1 MRQRKKTQSMAI
13 PLRPAPRQQSRD
25 GARQPSAVPKGSTR
39 QHAPKPELDRAAL
52 KRLFSLMLPFMIFVA
67 LGLLLI
73 WERVKVNQLAA
84 AIAAMELQRNQ
95 AIEQNNKLRI
105 EVEQLSGY
113 TRISR
118 MAAQL
123 GMVTLP
129 QQIIVVE
136 TE

>member
-1 MRQRKKTQSMAI
+1 MAV
-13 PLRPAPRQQSRD
+13 PLRTTSRQQAGGS
-25 GARQPSAVPKGSTR
+25 ARQPSAVPKGSTR
-39 QHAPKPELDRAAL
+39 QQAPKPELDRAAL

-84 AIAAMELQRNQ
+84 TIAAMELQRNQ

-136 TE
+136 AE